1 MVRNYVKKHP
11 SRSHNQDDL
20 KGAIQDVVENKMAI
34 YSAAKKYGI
43 PRTTLR
49 RHLENPEM
57 KKQGHS
63 TTLTLMEEEEIVV
76 TCQMFGEWGFGLTKG
91 DVINVVSDYCR
102 VMKKPNTLSSR
113 G

>member
-49 RHLENPEM
+49 HHLEN
-57 KKQGHS
+57 KKARPSHHTYLNGR
-63 TTLTLMEEEEIVV
+63 
-76 TCQMFGEWGFGLTKG
+76 GG
-91 DVINVVSDYCR
+91 DCCNLSDVWR
-102 VMKKPNTLSSR
+102 MGIWLNE